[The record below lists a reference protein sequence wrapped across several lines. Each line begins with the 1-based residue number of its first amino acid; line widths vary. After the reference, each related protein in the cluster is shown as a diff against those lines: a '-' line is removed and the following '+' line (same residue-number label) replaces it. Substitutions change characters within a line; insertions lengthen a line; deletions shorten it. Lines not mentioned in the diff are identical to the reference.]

1 MHKDSTMRIKSP
13 STGVTAASGF
23 VAAGVGCVV
32 RDAGRRDL
40 GLLFSELPCETAA
53 VFTRNAVWGAPL
65 VVTRE
70 AVETGG
76 VRAILANSGIANA
89 ATGERGI
96 EDARSMQAL
105 GAEALGIKAGEV
117 AVASTGVIG
126 VHLPMD
132 RISSGI
138 SAVSGELGE
147 GGEGFAESILTTDT
161 RSKEAVARVEIG
173 GRTITVGGTAKGSG
187 MIHPNMGTMLAF
199 LTTDAAVEKSCLQ
212 QTLSRVTDRTFNR
225 VTVDGDTSP
234 SDMALQMANG
244 AAGNEPLT
252 LDSPGYPIFAEAV
265 EGVARTLAKEI
276 ARDGEGATKLV
287 EVAVEGAAS
296 ERSAAALAKSV
307 VGSNLVK
314 AAVFGDDAN
323 WGRVLTAMGYSGELF
338 DPEGVELWFGPIKVF
353 SGGEP
358 VPHEEAEANAT
369 LTAGEVKITVR
380 LSEGNASATAWGCDL
395 SYEYVRI
402 NGSYRT

>member
-1 MHKDSTMRIKSP
+1 MRIKSP

-32 RDAGRRDL
+32 REAGRRDL

>member
-1 MHKDSTMRIKSP
+1 M
-13 STGVTAASGF
+13 G
-23 VAAGVGCVV
+23 AGVACGV

-53 VFTRNAVWGAPL
+53 VFTRNAVKGAPL

-76 VRAILANSGIANA
+76 VRAVVANSGNANA
-89 ATGERGI
+89 ATGEQGI
-96 EDARSMQAL
+96 EDARAMQAL
-105 GAEALGIKAGEV
+105 AAETLGIEASEV

-138 SAVSGELGE
+138 RAASGKLDE

-161 RSKEAVARVEIG
+161 RAKEAVARVEIG

-199 LTTDAAVEKSCLQ
+199 LATDAVVEKDCLKE
-212 QTLSRVTDRTFNR
+212 TLSRVTDRTFNR

-234 SDMALQMANG
+234 SDMALLMANG

-252 LDSPGYPIFAEAV
+252 LDSPDYPIFVEAI
-265 EGVARTLAKEI
+265 EDVAQTLAREI
-276 ARDGEGATKLV
+276 ARDGEGATRLV

-296 ERSAAALAKSV
+296 EESAAALAKSV

-314 AAVFGDDAN
+314 AAVFGEDAN
-323 WGRVLTAMGYSGELF
+323 WGRVLTAMGYSGEVF
-338 DPEGVELWFGPIKVF
+338 DPEEVELWFGPIKVF

-369 LTAGEVKITVR
+369 LAAGQVKITVQ
-380 LSEGNASATAWGCDL
+380 LGEGDASATAWGCDL